1 MLSPIRPTGDRVIVV
16 RDNPINQTNSGLLL
30 PDETQS
36 NQGKIIAVG
45 GGVEDLLNIVKGA
58 IVVFPRY
65 GGQEITVNDQEFVI
79 LRESELFGIIS
90 EGEVSV
96 S

>member
-1 MLSPIRPTGDRVIVV
+1 MLSPIKPTGDRVIVV

-45 GGVEDLLNIVKGA
+45 GGVEDILRIIEGA
-58 IVVFPRY
+58 TVAFPRY
-65 GGQEITVNDQEFVI
+65 GGQEITVNDKQYVI
-79 LRESELFGIIS
+79 LRESELFGII
-90 EGEVSV
+90 GEDESNVK
-96 S
+96 